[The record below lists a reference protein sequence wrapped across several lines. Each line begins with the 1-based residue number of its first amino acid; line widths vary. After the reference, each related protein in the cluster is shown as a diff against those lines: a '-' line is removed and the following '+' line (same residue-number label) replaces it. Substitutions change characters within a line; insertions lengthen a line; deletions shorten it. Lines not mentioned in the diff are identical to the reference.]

1 MHCLHGN
8 KPLQMV
14 GSIWLEGI
22 VSQKSQSD
30 ERAAMESA
38 TSIATEAVVSI
49 KTVQSLGNHYLSL
62 LDTKYVLACLNIEYV
77 WYVTDVRFIIWLL

>member
-1 MHCLHGN
+1 
-8 KPLQMV
+8 MV

-49 KTVQSLGNHYLSL
+49 RTVQSLGKITFSMKHCFEIS
-62 LDTKYVLACLNIEYV
+62 
-77 WYVTDVRFIIWLL
+77 